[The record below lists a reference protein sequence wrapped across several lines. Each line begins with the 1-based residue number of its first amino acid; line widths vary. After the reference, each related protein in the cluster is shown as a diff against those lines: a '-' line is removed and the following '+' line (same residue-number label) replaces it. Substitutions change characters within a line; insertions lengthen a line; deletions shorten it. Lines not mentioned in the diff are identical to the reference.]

1 MNQQAPLCS
10 NTRKELHVPK
20 SRAIGLLLAACSA
33 VAAYFTLLNV
43 ANAAL
48 GEREATV
55 QADAQAAQG
64 SLKMQDRGTY
74 RMQEIVMPSGTKVH
88 EFVSLAGHVFAVTW
102 QGPTMPN
109 LRQTLGK
116 YFDDY
121 VAAEQVKHPV
131 RRHIDIH
138 RDDLV
143 VESAGHMRA
152 FAGRAYLPQ
161 AVPSGVN
168 VGDLQ

>member
-1 MNQQAPLCS
+1 MS
-10 NTRKELHVPK
+10 YTRATRLLI
-20 SRAIGLLLAACSA
+20 AICAA
-33 VAAYFTLLNV
+33 VV
-43 ANAAL
+43 ANFTVLNGAHAAL
-48 GEREATV
+48 GEHEASV
-55 QADAQAAQG
+55 QADAQAVLG
-64 SLKMQDRGTY
+64 SVKMQDRGVY
-74 RMQEIVMPSGTKVH
+74 RMHEIVMPSGTKVH
-88 EFVSLAGHVFAVTW
+88 EFVNSSGQVFAVTW

-121 VAAEQVKHPV
+121 VAAEQTRHAV

-152 FAGRAYLPQ
+152 FSGRAYLPQ
-161 AVPSGVN
+161 AVPGGVN
-168 VGDLQ
+168 VGDLH

>member
-1 MNQQAPLCS
+1 MNQPAPLCS

-20 SRAIGLLLAACSA
+20 TRVVGLLIAACSA
-33 VAAYFTLLNV
+33 AAANFTLLNV
-43 ANAAL
+43 ASAAL
-48 GEREATV
+48 GEHEASV
-55 QADAQAAQG
+55 QADAQAAHG
-64 SLKMQDRGTY
+64 SIKMQDRGTY
-74 RMQEIVMPSGTKVH
+74 HMQEILMPSGTKVH
-88 EFVSLAGHVFAVTW
+88 EFINAGGQVFAVTW

-121 VAAEQVKHPV
+121 VAAEQIKHPV
-131 RRHIDIH
+131 RRHIEIH

-152 FAGRAYLPQ
+152 FSGRAYLPQ
-161 AVPSGVN
+161 AVPSGVD
-168 VGDLQ
+168 VGELH